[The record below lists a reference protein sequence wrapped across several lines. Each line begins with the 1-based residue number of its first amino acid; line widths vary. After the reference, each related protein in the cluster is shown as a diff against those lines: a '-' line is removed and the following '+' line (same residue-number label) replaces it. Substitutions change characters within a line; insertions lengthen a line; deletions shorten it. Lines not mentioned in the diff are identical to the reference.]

1 MARINKVE
9 IRHVR
14 MTLKKKIKH
23 ASHDRATSDS
33 IIVIVHLDSGQI
45 GYGEG
50 VPREYVTG
58 ESIESALA
66 CVKSWNLSEIA
77 GSPKTYA
84 ELVNRLEAWTPATP
98 VTDLRRIQ
106 ANSARCAAEIAILDA
121 FSRLF
126 GVSIG
131 DAVGLSSVAEKLN
144 QGPPERVRY
153 SGAITAETPFKE
165 KISATKMRIW
175 GFRQVKVKVGIEGQ
189 DDVARLKRIRRRL
202 GSHCDMR
209 LDANEAWTPSDFG
222 TWSDALAFSH
232 PSAYEQPVA
241 HENVKQLG
249 EPRFRTPYPVILDE
263 SLCGMVDAESAING
277 GFGEIFNLRLSK
289 CGGLLPSLQLAAK
302 AVESG
307 RRYGLGCHPGESPIL
322 SAAGRAFASRVRDL
336 VFLEGSYD
344 RHVLAEHFGTPD
356 ITFGYGG
363 RAKPLNGPGLGIS
376 IDTQKLDA
384 MTISQEIVKNG

>member
-1 MARINKVE
+1 MARVVKVE

-33 IIVIVHLDSGQI
+33 VIVVVHLENGQT
-45 GYGEG
+45 GFGEG
-50 VPREYVTG
+50 VPRDYVTG
-58 ESIESALA
+58 ETIESAMA
-66 CVKSWNLSEIA
+66 CLRSWNLAEIA
-77 GSPKTYA
+77 GSPSTYA
-84 ELVNRLEAWTPATP
+84 ELVNRLDTWAPETGPDDT
-98 VTDLRRIQ
+98 RKIQ
-106 ANSARCAAEIAILDA
+106 ANAARCAAEIAILDA
-121 FSRLF
+121 FSRHYGQPL
-126 GVSIG
+126 G
-131 DAVGLSSVAEKLN
+131 DAIGLSPVAGQVN

-175 GFRQVKVKVGIEGQ
+175 GFHQVKVKAGVAGQ
-189 DDVARLKRIRRRL
+189 DDAARLKRIRRRL
-202 GSHCDMR
+202 GKHCNIR
-209 LDANEAWTPSDFG
+209 IDANEAWTPTEFG
-222 TWSDALAFSH
+222 FWSDTLSFAH

-241 HENVKQLG
+241 HEVVAQLG

-263 SLCGMVDAESAING
+263 SLCGLVDAESAIQG

-289 CGGLLPSLQLAAK
+289 CGGILPSLRLAAK
-302 AVESG
+302 AAQSG
-307 RRYGLGCHPGESPIL
+307 RKYGLGCHPGESPIL

-344 RHVLAEHFGTPD
+344 RHVLATHFGTPD

-363 RAKPLNGPGLGIS
+363 LAKPLSGPGLGIS
-376 IDTQKLDA
+376 ININKLDA
-384 MTISQEIVKNG
+384 MTISRDVLQND